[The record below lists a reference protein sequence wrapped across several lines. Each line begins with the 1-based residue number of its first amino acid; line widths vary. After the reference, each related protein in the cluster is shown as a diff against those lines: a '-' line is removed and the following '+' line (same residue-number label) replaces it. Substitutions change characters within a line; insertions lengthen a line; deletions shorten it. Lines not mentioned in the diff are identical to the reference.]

1 MLRAK
6 RETDLVRTTSIFLWR
21 QWRIMRMKL
30 LGCFFTE
37 VPVMPLSAK
46 IPAMVHTGLDMILS
60 V

>member
-21 QWRIMRMKL
+21 QWRIIRMKSSR
-30 LGCFFTE
+30 FFTE

-46 IPAMVHTGLDMILS
+46 MPAIVHAELDMILS

>member
-21 QWRIMRMKL
+21 QWRIMRMKSSR
-30 LGCFFTE
+30 FFTE
-37 VPVMPLSAK
+37 VPVVSLSAK
-46 IPAMVHTGLDMILS
+46 MPAMVHTGLDMILS

>member
-6 RETDLVRTTSIFLWR
+6 RETDLVRTTSIFFWR
-21 QWRIMRMKL
+21 QWRIMRMKSSR
-30 LGCFFTE
+30 FFTE

>member
-21 QWRIMRMKL
+21 QWRIMRMKSSR
-30 LGCFFTE
+30 FFTE

-46 IPAMVHTGLDMILS
+46 IPAIVHAELDMILS

>member
-21 QWRIMRMKL
+21 QWRIMRMKSSR
-30 LGCFFTE
+30 FFTE

-46 IPAMVHTGLDMILS
+46 TPAMVHAGLDMILS